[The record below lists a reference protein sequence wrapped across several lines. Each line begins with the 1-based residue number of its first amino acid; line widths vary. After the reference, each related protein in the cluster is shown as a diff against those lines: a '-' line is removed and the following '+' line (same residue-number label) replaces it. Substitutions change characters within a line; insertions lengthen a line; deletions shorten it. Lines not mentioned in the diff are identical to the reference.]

1 MTRRPLPAPAPVR
14 LWMVT
19 LDAVPSAAGIASL
32 SEAERTR
39 AQRFA
44 FEHLKRRYFASHVAL
59 RETLAECTGVTA
71 VDQRFTE
78 GPFGKPALANAA
90 CAFNM
95 SHSDDVAL
103 IAVAPSGEIGVDVEV
118 LRPVN
123 DAIALAERNF
133 TPTEHQQVLNAPPEQ
148 RDLVFL
154 RIWTRKEA
162 CLKAVGSGFSI
173 AADCFEAG
181 SEIAPRCVTM
191 PTPTGTA
198 TMHVESL
205 PEVDGCVLALAW
217 LLEESRL

>member
-1 MTRRPLPAPAPVR
+1 MTRWPLPAPAQVR
-14 LWMVT
+14 LWMVA
-19 LDAVPSAAGIASL
+19 LDAMPPAAGIASL
-32 SEAERTR
+32 SDTERTR
-39 AQRFA
+39 AHRFA

-59 RETLAECTGVTA
+59 RDTLAECTGVA
-71 VDQRFTE
+71 AADQRFTE
-78 GPFGKPALANAA
+78 GPFGKPALANLP

-103 IAVAPSGEIGVDVEV
+103 IAVAPKGEIGVDVEV
-118 LRPVN
+118 LRPVS
-123 DAIALAERNF
+123 DAIALAKHNF
-133 TPTEHQQVLNAPPEQ
+133 TPTEHQQVLGAPPEQ

-181 SEIAPRCVTM
+181 AEAAPRRVTM
-191 PTPTGTA
+191 PTPGGMV

-205 PEVDGCVLALAW
+205 PEVNGCVLALAW
-217 LLEESRL
+217 LLG

>member
-14 LWMVT
+14 LWMVK
-19 LDAVPSAAGIASL
+19 LDAMPSAAGIASL
-32 SEAERTR
+32 SDTERAR

-59 RETLAECTGVTA
+59 RDTLAECTGMA
-71 VDQRFTE
+71 ASDQRFSE
-78 GPFGKPALANAA
+78 GPFGKPTLVNAS

-103 IAVAPSGEIGVDVEV
+103 IAVAPTGEIGVDVEV

-123 DAIALAERNF
+123 DAIALAECNF
-133 TPTEHQQVLNAPPEQ
+133 TPAEHQQVLSAPPEQ

-181 SEIAPRCVTM
+181 AEVAPRRVVM
-191 PTPTGTA
+191 PTPDGMA

-217 LLEESRL
+217 LLD

>member
-1 MTRRPLPAPAPVR
+1 MTRWPLPAPAPVR
-14 LWMVT
+14 LWMVA
-19 LDAVPSAAGIASL
+19 LDALPSAAGIASL
-32 SEAERTR
+32 SDAERAR

-59 RETLAECTGVTA
+59 RDTLAECTGVA
-71 VDQRFTE
+71 AADQRFTE
-78 GPFGKPALANAA
+78 GLFGKPALANAP

-103 IAVAPSGEIGVDVEV
+103 VAVAPQGEIGVDVEV
-118 LRPVN
+118 LRQVS
-123 DAIALAERNF
+123 DAVALAKHNF
-133 TPTEHQQVLNAPPEQ
+133 TPAEHQQVLGAPPGQ

-181 SEIAPRCVTM
+181 AEAAPRRVSM
-191 PTPTGTA
+191 PTPGGMA

-205 PEVDGCVLALAW
+205 PEVNGCVLALAW
-217 LLEESRL
+217 LLG

>member
-1 MTRRPLPAPAPVR
+1 MKRWPLPAPAPVR
-14 LWMVT
+14 LWMVM
-19 LDAVPSAAGIASL
+19 LDAMPSAAGIASL
-32 SEAERTR
+32 SDAERAR

-44 FEHLKRRYFASHVAL
+44 FEHLKRRHFASHVAL
-59 RETLAECTGVTA
+59 RDTLAECTGVA
-71 VDQRFTE
+71 AADQRFTE
-78 GPFGKPALANAA
+78 GPFGKPALANLP

-103 IAVAPSGEIGVDVEV
+103 IATAPQGEIGVDVEV

-133 TPTEHQQVLNAPPEQ
+133 TPTEHQQVLSAPPEQ

-181 SEIAPRCVTM
+181 AEAAPRRVTM
-191 PTPTGTA
+191 PTPDGTA

-205 PEVDGCVLALAW
+205 PEVNGCVLALAW
-217 LLEESRL
+217 LLG